1 MVLST
6 MFAHLPMVLLLFIF
20 ASSAAAIWIAGV
32 KLANTTDVLSSR
44 LHLGKALGGVI
55 VLAIATNLPEIAI
68 TVTAALAGQLGVAV
82 GNILGG
88 IAIQTVVLVAMDI
101 AMKEKV
107 PLSYR
112 AASLSLVIEAVLVI
126 AVLIVAIMATQL
138 PGSLIAMRLTPGTVM
153 IALLWIGGVWL
164 SSRAANSLPWHES
177 SGNAPDAQEEP
188 KGHSRALKDSA
199 SAGRSESTTRVIIV
213 FIIAAAVTLVSGVL
227 LERSGEAVAKSI
239 GLSGVLFGATV
250 LAAATALPELS
261 TGITSV
267 RMKDYQ
273 LAISDIFGG
282 NAFLP
287 VLFLLAVLISGK
299 AVLPDAQA
307 SDIYLAGLG
316 ILLTCVYAAGLIFRP
331 KRQFLGMG
339 IDSIIV
345 LILYVAGTAGLFAIS
360 AAHPS

>member
-1 MVLST
+1 
-6 MFAHLPMVLLLFIF
+6 MFADLSLIALLTIF
-20 ASSAAAIWIAGV
+20 AGSAAVIWFAGV
-32 KLANTTDVLSSR
+32 KLADTTDVLSSR
-44 LHLGKALGGVI
+44 LHLGKALGGVV

-68 TVTAALAGQLGVAV
+68 TFSAALSGDLGVAV

-101 AMKEKV
+101 AMKEPV
-107 PLSYR
+107 PLTYR

-138 PGSLIAMRLTPGTVM
+138 PGSLIAARLTPGTVM
-153 IALLWIGGVWL
+153 IAVLWISGVWL
-164 SSRAANSLPWHES
+164 SSRAANSLPWHDA
-177 SGNAPDAQEEP
+177 SGSAPDAQENL
-188 KGHSRALKDSA
+188 KGHSKDTKEAA
-199 SAGRSESTTRVIIV
+199 SAARSESTLRVALV
-213 FIIAAAVTLVSGVL
+213 FLVAAMATLVAGVA
-227 LERSGEAVAKSI
+227 LERSGTAIASSI

-250 LAAATALPELS
+250 LAAATSLPELS

-287 VLFLLAVLISGK
+287 VLFLLAVVISGK
-299 AVLPDAQA
+299 AVLPEAQA

-331 KRQFLGMG
+331 RKQLFGMG
-339 IDSIIV
+339 MDSVIV

-360 AAHPS
+360 TSHHG